1 MEIYRAVSFRF
12 GLQLDVMTEK
22 PLRALW
28 VKTTYPISQ
37 QLFFCSFLFI
47 YLFLYN
53 LITNFNLNT

>member
-37 QLFFCSFLFI
+37 QLFFCSFFFI
-47 YLFLYN
+47 IYFFYT
-53 LITNFNLNT
+53 I